1 MEGAR
6 TGTTRRRAGKR
17 RQPPPQTPKRAMN
30 ALTTILLIIICFC
43 SQPCHA
49 QQQGGRAAVGI
60 GARVKNVLNNRRSR
74 GSRPP
79 PPSATTTSA
88 SATSTHSS
96 VVNSETGESSSF
108 PWSFLSSGSS
118 GAWDDG
124 VGVGGA
130 VFLTMMLVL
139 LGSYAA
145 AAARM
150 GSRTTVRSMID
161 GEWVF
166 VSACGA
172 CLL

>member
-1 MEGAR
+1 MFSTTEEAEGA
-6 TGTTRRRAGKR
+6 G
-17 RQPPPQTPKRAMN
+17 
-30 ALTTILLIIICFC
+30 L
-43 SQPCHA
+43 
-49 QQQGGRAAVGI
+49 
-60 GARVKNVLNNRRSR
+60 
-74 GSRPP
+74 
-79 PPSATTTSA
+79 PSATTTSA

-96 VVNSETGESSSF
+96 VVDSETGESSSF

-124 VGVGGA
+124 AGVGVGGA

-139 LGSYAA
+139 LGSYAT

-172 CLL
+172 CLLCLPACLSLRLHSNEGH